1 MRVLSANI
9 GKKREIN
16 YHGKI
21 VETGIFKEPVEEE
34 IVLEKED
41 VLGDDVIDRRYHGGV
56 DKACYLFSELHYGYW
71 QEIYP
76 DLDWKY
82 GMFGENVTLSEMNE
96 ADIYIG
102 DIYTLGTALVQ
113 VTQPRQPCFKLNA
126 RFKSDSLVKE
136 FIKHGFSGVYLRVL
150 KEGTVRKGDEMIL
163 KERLQSQ
170 FSIFDIF
177 HLLYH
182 KESNRENIDLAI
194 QIESLA
200 TSCRKD
206 LSK

>member
-200 TSCRKD
+200 ASCRKD